1 MNKDTT
7 ILLNELASCL
17 LTQAAKYN
25 EDALSCAE
33 QDAGIIFATAAVTLM
48 GLSKAI
54 NKTIINLQK

>member
-48 GLSKAI
+48 GYQRQSTKL
-54 NKTIINLQK
+54 L